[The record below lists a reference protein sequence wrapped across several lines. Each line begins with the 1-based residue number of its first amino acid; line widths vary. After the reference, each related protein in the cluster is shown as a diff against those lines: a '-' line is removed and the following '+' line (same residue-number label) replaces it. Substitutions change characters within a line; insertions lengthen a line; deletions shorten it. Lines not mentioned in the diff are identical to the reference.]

1 MENWKHL
8 NENYKVS
15 DLGNVFSVRRGI
27 ILKPSISYGY
37 KRIRINICDGVK
49 EYKVH
54 QLVAIAFLGHT
65 LDGTSKIVVD
75 HINNNKSD
83 NRLENL
89 RLVTTR
95 ENLSRRGGASKY
107 VGVSKFRNKWMST
120 IRVDGKLE
128 YLGLYQTEENAHRA
142 YIKRLNELEVSY

>member
-1 MENWKHL
+1 MENWKYL

-15 DLGNVFSVRRGI
+15 DLGNVFSVRNST
-27 ILKPSISYGY
+27 ILKPSIRGGY
-37 KRIRINICDGVK
+37 KRIKINIGDGIK
-49 EYKVH
+49 KYGVH
-54 QLVAIAFLGHT
+54 QLVAIGFLGHT
-65 LDGTSKIVVD
+65 PDGHKIVVD

-89 RLVTTR
+89 RLISNR

-107 VGVSKFRNKWMST
+107 VGVSKFRDKWMSA

-142 YIKRLNELEVSY
+142 YIKRLNELDGSY

>member
-37 KRIRINICDGVK
+37 KRIKINIGDGVK
-49 EYKVH
+49 GYKVH
-54 QLVAIAFLGHT
+54 QLVAIAFSGHT
-65 LDGTSKIVVD
+65 PDGTNKIVVD

-89 RLVTTR
+89 RLISNR

-142 YIKRLNELEVSY
+142 YIKRLNELDGSY